1 MEETKETIN
10 NSIDETIIDNDSLT
24 KPKVKKPRTQKQI
37 EAFEKARKKRLEKLE
52 LKKKEKESLEEKEEE
67 PTIEEKIN
75 EYPPPT
81 ERVLS
86 DIDELEEETIIA
98 TQSTESLPKDATA
111 SAVPPLEKE
120 SPPKPKRKYVK
131 KPRENTKTIKII
143 KKKKPKPP
151 PKEIIYENSD
161 SDTDDDELLKDVYM
175 RYKEELKNKKKPP
188 KTNTDKKSF
197 KEVKKSINFV

>member
-10 NSIDETIIDNDSLT
+10 NSIEETIIDNDSLT

-37 EAFEKARKKRLEKLE
+37 EAFEKARKKRLEK
-52 LKKKEKESLEEKEEE
+52 ESLTAKQSLEEEKEEE

-161 SDTDDDELLKDVYM
+161 RDTDDDDL
-175 RYKEELKNKKKPP
+175 
-188 KTNTDKKSF
+188 
-197 KEVKKSINFV
+197 